1 MIVKSQ
7 QNSFDQTWLQL
18 YKLSLT
24 FSLLSNAGLPE
35 MNPLLELGNGVED
48 DFQKMLNEWEN
59 HMDSL
64 QVSLMGSTM
73 STLHVVEPE
82 KELITL
88 ATKTKF

>member
-1 MIVKSQ
+1 MKSQ
-7 QNSFDQTWLQL
+7 QLVTRPGFSCIFF
-18 YKLSLT
+18 LT

-64 QVSLMGSTM
+64 QVSIILG
-73 STLHVVEPE
+73 LHKVNDMLE
-82 KELITL
+82 IIWTYHSH
-88 ATKTKF
+88 